1 MLDSSVMGQN
11 YNEKLIEDQEKR
23 ILVERYG
30 KTFTEGDIRKLR
42 SGNILSEEGLNF
54 FIKFLDER

>member
-1 MLDSSVMGQN
+1 M
-11 YNEKLIEDQEKR
+11 EDEEKR

-30 KTFTEGDIRKLR
+30 KKFTEGDIRKLR

-54 FIKFLDER
+54 FIKFLDERQTYQMYVFKINQK